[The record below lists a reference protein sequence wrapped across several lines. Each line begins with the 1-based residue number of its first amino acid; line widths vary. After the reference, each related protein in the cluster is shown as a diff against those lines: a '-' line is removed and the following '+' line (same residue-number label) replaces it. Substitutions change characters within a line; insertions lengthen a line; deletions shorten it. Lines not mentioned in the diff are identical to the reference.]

1 MLRYAAVLLS
11 IAAMCTPGGLR
22 AQRPSFGPLAFEEGG
37 PINRLGYTPMM
48 ESADVVPSGGITSSL
63 YLGLS
68 NMFEH
73 DSSATHFI
81 FVDMERLITAA
92 TVRWGIADGFEV
104 GGRVTLETRSGGFL
118 DSFVHWYHDLL
129 GAGQANRDRY
139 PEEAYRYVLTDGGA
153 TTYVRV
159 DPQGLGLEDVRLFA
173 KWQALT
179 SADMRSALSL
189 RAATRIPT
197 RQNPVGRERSDV
209 GLMALGRLGVGAW
222 YLHGMLGATTV
233 RAASGIGPAVRD
245 QAIFFSFAVERS
257 LGSSLAG
264 IFQYQVTSP
273 ALQGFDDRELD
284 WPLSNI
290 IFGLAGSWND
300 EWRWDVSFQEDLPA
314 DAPAIDFTL
323 GVRITHRWR

>member
-1 MLRYAAVLLS
+1 
-11 IAAMCTPGGLR
+11 
-22 AQRPSFGPLAFEEGG
+22 
-37 PINRLGYTPMM
+37 
-48 ESADVVPSGGITSSL
+48 
-63 YLGLS
+63 
-68 NMFEH
+68 
-73 DSSATHFI
+73 
-81 FVDMERLITAA
+81 
-92 TVRWGIADGFEV
+92 
-104 GGRVTLETRSGGFL
+104 
-118 DSFVHWYHDLL
+118 
-129 GAGQANRDRY
+129 
-139 PEEAYRYVLTDGGA
+139 
-153 TTYVRV
+153 
-159 DPQGLGLEDVRLFA
+159 
-173 KWQALT
+173 
-179 SADMRSALSL
+179 
-189 RAATRIPT
+189 
-197 RQNPVGRERSDV
+197 
-209 GLMALGRLGVGAW
+209 
-222 YLHGMLGATTV
+222 V